1 MGLKDGKV
9 LLRLLAAGTV
19 ALLIT
24 LWFVGKR

>member
-1 MGLKDGKV
+1 VGLKDGKV